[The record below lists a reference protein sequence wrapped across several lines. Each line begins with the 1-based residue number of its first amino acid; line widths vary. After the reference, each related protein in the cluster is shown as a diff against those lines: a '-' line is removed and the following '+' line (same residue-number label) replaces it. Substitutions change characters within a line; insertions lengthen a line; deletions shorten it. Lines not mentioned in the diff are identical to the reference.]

1 MKGKVKKLVRD
12 KVKEKLHTSEYEY
25 CENKE
30 ELNNLVCQKIRE
42 ELLEVINSDF
52 SDIKE
57 FADLTQIVQHLCKI
71 NGFSSSQINKA
82 IIEKTKE
89 RGGFSNLVLTNLNPN
104 NSSNNIYFEEYYKS
118 DKNESLEKS
127 LKLVRD
133 TIKHNQ
139 NRNR

>member
-12 KVKEKLHTSEYEY
+12 KIIEYLHSSEYEI
-25 CENKE
+25 CENKD

-52 SDIKE
+52 DDIKE
-57 FADLTQIVQHLCKI
+57 FADLVQIVQHLYKI
-71 NGFSSSQINKA
+71 NAFTTSQINKA

-104 NSSNNIYFEEYYKS
+104 NSSNNMYFEEYYL
-118 DKNESLEKS
+118 NN
-127 LKLVRD
+127 
-133 TIKHNQ
+133 I
-139 NRNR
+139 